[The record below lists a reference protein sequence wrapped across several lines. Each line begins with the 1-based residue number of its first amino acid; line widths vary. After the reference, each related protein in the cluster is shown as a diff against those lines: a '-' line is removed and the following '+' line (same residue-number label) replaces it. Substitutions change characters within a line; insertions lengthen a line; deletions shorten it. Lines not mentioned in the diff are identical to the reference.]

1 MRLSLRIGSAPIPFR
16 MSFGHAAAERSRAEN
31 VIVVV
36 EDGGGFIGLGEG
48 CPRSYVT
55 GEDVSSAL
63 AFLDARRAE
72 LSGIDSMEALQAWR
86 QANER
91 EIDQN
96 PSAFCAVELAL
107 LDLFARQ
114 CRQSVEAMLDLQAAA
129 RPVVATAVY
138 GTGGAFKFGA
148 QALLFAVNGMRGAKL
163 KLSGDIARDA
173 RRAAALARR
182 ARVRLDANNIWPD
195 AAQAIPALKLLSAHA
210 WAVEEPI
217 RARDWE
223 GMRLI
228 AAQTGLRIILDES
241 MLRRAD
247 LDAAPKGAIPNLR
260 VSKLGGLLRSLDCL
274 DHAGEEVIVGAQV
287 GETSILARAGLVLA
301 KAAGAHLLGYE
312 GAYAPLL
319 LAYDAVRPSLGFGR
333 AGMVRDGA
341 FQHAP
346 GWGLSLRRD
355 VVRFV

>member
-1 MRLSLRIGSAPIPFR
+1 MRLSLRVGSAPIPFR
-16 MSFGHAAAERSRAEN
+16 TSFGHAAAERSRAEN

-36 EDGGGFIGLGEG
+36 EDSDGLIGLGEG

-63 AFLDARRAE
+63 AFLNARRAE
-72 LSGIDSMEALQAWR
+72 LSCIDSMEALQAWR

-114 CRQSVEAMLDLQAAA
+114 GGQSVEEMLSLQAGEH
-129 RPVVATAVY
+129 PVVASAVY

-148 QALLFAVNGMRGAKL
+148 QALLFAAYGMRASKL

-173 RRAAALARR
+173 HRADALARR
-182 ARVRLDANNIWPD
+182 GRVRLDANNIWPD
-195 AAQAIPALKLLSAHA
+195 AAQAIPALKQLGVHA

-223 GMRLI
+223 GMRSI

-247 LDAAPKGAIPNLR
+247 LDAAPTGAIPNLR

-274 DHAGEEVIVGAQV
+274 DYSGGEVIVGAQV
-287 GETSILARAGLVLA
+287 GETSILARAGLALA
-301 KAAGAHLLGYE
+301 KAAGARLLGYE

-319 LAYDAVRPSLGFGR
+319 LACDAVRPSLGFGR

-341 FQHAP
+341 IQGAP